1 MMIIVPNISGAIG
14 TMIKD
19 SGSHFS
25 STNMFDL
32 KIHFRINDQE
42 IYIVR
47 KHEKIDQ
54 TTVHVSR
61 NRGFSEIWQ

>member
-1 MMIIVPNISGAIG
+1 MIKVAMMIIVPNISGTIG

-47 KHEKIDQ
+47 KHEK
-54 TTVHVSR
+54 
-61 NRGFSEIWQ
+61 NRPNYGACQL